1 MSITKLLT
9 VSALGGLMMACTGNS
24 TRQEAQEDVVE
35 ARTEARQDAAEALRD
50 HVEPADQAKSVAQ
63 INEDLAQE
71 HKEAYEGV
79 QDPKHAA
86 NDAHAGVHAGDGSVL
101 AGKYERFEALEDESD
116 EAFIRRADA
125 AIQRVES
132 DLTAGG
138 TTPSEKEDYL
148 DAKEAI
154 ASAKKSL
161 TEARQKPDDAVFD
174 GKVRVAVAINSAQRE
189 VSEVL
194 EETPEND

>member
-9 VSALGGLMMACTGNS
+9 VSALCGLTMACNANS
-24 TRQEAQEDVVE
+24 TRQEAREDVAD

-50 HVEPADQAKSVAQ
+50 NVEPADQAKSVAQ
-63 INEDLAQE
+63 INEELAQQ
-71 HKEAYEGV
+71 HKDAYEGV
-79 QDPKHAA
+79 EEQKHGAHVNA
-86 NDAHAGVHAGDGSVL
+86 GAHGGNDSVL

-116 EAFIRRADA
+116 DAFIRRANA

-132 DLTAGG
+132 DLTAVG
-138 TTPSEKEDYL
+138 TTPTEQEEYN
-148 DAKEAI
+148 DAREAI

-194 EETPEND
+194 DETTEND